1 LYNGLIRESKRRQK
15 MLFNSLEQKALQE
28 WADDHGFYVIPE
40 DDEDD
45 EFEDDEDDF
54 LDEDLEE

>member
-1 LYNGLIRESKRRQK
+1 MREKRRQM

-28 WADDHGFYVIPE
+28 WADDHGFYEIPE
-40 DDEDD
+40 DDEC
-45 EFEDDEDDF
+45 EDDDF

>member
-1 LYNGLIRESKRRQK
+1 

-28 WADDHGFYVIPE
+28 WADDHGFYEIPE
-40 DDEDD
+40 DDDEYEDD
-45 EFEDDEDDF
+45 DI

>member
-1 LYNGLIRESKRRQK
+1 

-28 WADDHGFYVIPE
+28 WADDHGFYEIPGYDE
-40 DDEDD
+40 DDED
-45 EFEDDEDDF
+45 EECEDDDI